1 MNNFKIIPNG
11 LLPRK
16 PKMGKPIITGT
27 VGSVTDSGWFSKAW
41 AEAVKGW
48 EKERKK
54 NIGPK
59 RFTMYTGVQGHKNFN
74 DAVAEL
80 LSNNQFR

>member
-27 VGSVTDSGWFSKAW
+27 AGSVTDSEWFSKAW
-41 AEAVKGW
+41 AEAVENWG
-48 EKERKK
+48 EKRKK
-54 NIGPK
+54 NIGPQ
-59 RFTMYTGVQGHKNFN
+59 RFTVYTGIQGLKSFN
-74 DAVAEL
+74 GAVAGL
-80 LSNNQFR
+80 FSKTKI